1 VFLRLF
7 LSLHVLP
14 LRSACSIKAQGVTIG
29 PNQTEHAYG
38 SGSGWSVVRATRPL
52 ERDQGEANTC
62 PTLICGELL

>member
-1 VFLRLF
+1 MFLRLF

-38 SGSGWSVVRATRPL
+38 SRERSREARDGQLSGQHGPWRGTRVKQTP
-52 ERDQGEANTC
+52 A
-62 PTLICGELL
+62 LL